1 MKVEQKEKIIL
12 VNKYIAKDGKEFD
25 SKKDCIKYEK
35 GLELN
40 NDKLFKSII
49 NDVYN
54 FWDNE
59 RSYLIYLSKKE
70 DLDSIKY
77 YYDTEYIIEDFEKY
91 GKGWYMIKKEYTIDS
106 YWYCLYNIENYT
118 KDIEFQ
124 FNEWKSLIEKK
135 INEKTSEMT

>member
-1 MKVEQKEKIIL
+1 MKIKQIEKIIL
-12 VNKYIAKDGKEFD
+12 VNKYIAEDGKEFD

-35 GLELN
+35 ELELN
-40 NDKLFKSII
+40 NNALFKSIVKG
-49 NDVYN
+49 VYD
-54 FWDNE
+54 FWDN
-59 RSYLIYLSKKE
+59 RDSALIYLSKKE

-106 YWYCLYNIENYT
+106 YWYYLYNIENYT

-135 INEKTSEMT
+135 INEKISEMT